1 MVDIEKNLICQHP
14 KCKTI
19 LKGRQRRYCSEEHKR
34 YVQNQRALHGDKT
47 LGVPKPQKKN
57 ATSRKGEFYDQFLED
72 GYALE
77 MLKGEMSAREVADLY
92 QISPAQVSRMYAAFI
107 EDKELETKREDWT
120 VPKEAIKSLEDFKRF
135 RDRYFKTETGQKYET
150 PDFQDKWVKSIADN
164 IENGGNLMI
173 LSPPRHGKTELLI
186 HFAIWQICRNPNV
199 RIMWVGGN
207 EDIAKNAVGS
217 VLDHLD
223 SNDKLIEE
231 FCGPGQ
237 TFRPKS
243 RSGKNWS
250 QTAFSVATRNVTGIK
265 SPTMVAVGKGGK
277 ILSRDCDLIIAD
289 DIEDFGSTAQPSGR
303 AATKRWWTTTLS
315 SRVEAHTAVVVIGS
329 RQHSDDLYN
338 SLLDNNAWDNIVE
351 QAHSDDCEIPEQ
363 DFDEHIDCMLWK
375 GKRDYKWLNT
385 QKEASATTGGV
396 HVFEMVYLN
405 RANPVGTTIF
415 NPEVITKCFDDTVDI
430 GEVKESAYLV
440 AGLDPAATGYQ
451 AAFLWAIY
459 DSSPLRLQMV
469 DIENNKGGGIKEALR
484 IMKEWKEIHG
494 CYHWVIEENAFQKA
508 IRQDTELK
516 EYCATQGIIHEGHQT
531 QAKNKW
537 DTRYGVTSMTS
548 LFAEQNIILPY
559 KSVEAKIKSDMYK
572 KQLSFFASKGKGY
585 KSDIV
590 MASWFPMKVIRR
602 LQTARFDD
610 MMVEYSPSYS
620 GIEMASWNDAP
631 WS

>member
-19 LKGRQRRYCSEEHKR
+19 LKGRQRRYCSDKHKR
-34 YVQNQRALHGDKT
+34 YVQNQRALTGDNT
-47 LGVPKPQKKN
+47 IGIPKKQKKN

-107 EDKELETKREDWT
+107 EDKELETQREDWT
-120 VPKEAIKSLEDFKRF
+120 VPKDAIKSLENFKKF
-135 RDRYFKTETGQKYET
+135 RDRYFKTETGKKYET
-150 PDFQDKWVKSIADN
+150 PDFQAKWVKSIARN
-164 IENGGNLMI
+164 IDDGGNLMI

-186 HFAIWQICRNPNV
+186 HFAIWQICKNPNV

-231 FCGPGQ
+231 FCGPGAS
-237 TFRPKS
+237 FRPKS

-315 SRVEAHTAVVVIGS
+315 SRVEAHTSVVVIGS

-338 SLLDNNAWDNIVE
+338 SLLENNAWETIVE
-351 QAHSDDCEIPEQ
+351 QAHSDDCEIPET
-363 DFDEHIDCMLWK
+363 DIDEHKDCMLWE

-385 QKEASATTGGV
+385 QKESSATTGGV

-405 RANPVGTTIF
+405 RANPKGASIF
-415 NPEVITKCFDDTVDI
+415 SPEAITKCYDETLDI
-430 GEVKESAYLV
+430 GDVTESAYLV

-459 DSSPLRLQMV
+459 DDSPLRLQMI
-469 DIENNKGGGIKEALR
+469 DLENNKGGGIKEALR
-484 IMKEWKEIHG
+484 VMKEWEQMYG
-494 CYHWVIEENAFQKA
+494 CYHWVIEENAFQRA
-508 IRQDTELK
+508 IRQDRELK
-516 EYCATQGIIHEGHQT
+516 EYCATAGIIHEGHQT
-531 QAKNKW
+531 QSKNKW
-537 DTRYGVTSMTS
+537 DSKYGVTAMTS
-548 LFAEQNIILPY
+548 LFTEKNIILPY
-559 KSVEAKIKSDMYK
+559 KSTEAKVKSDMYK
-572 KQLSFFASKGKGY
+572 KQLSFFASKGRGY

-602 LQTARFDD
+602 LQNARFDD
-610 MMVEYSPSYS
+610 MMVEYRPSFS
-620 GIEMASWNDAP
+620 GLDMASWNDAP

>member
-14 KCKTI
+14 TCKTI
-19 LKGRQRRYCSEEHKR
+19 LKGRQRRYCSEKCKR

-77 MLKGEMSAREVADLY
+77 MLKGELSAREVADLY

-150 PDFQDKWVKSIADN
+150 PDFQEKWVNSIANN
-164 IENGGNLMI
+164 IAEGGNLMI

-338 SLLDNNAWDNIVE
+338 SLLDNNAWNNIVE

-363 DFDEHIDCMLWK
+363 DLDEHIDCMLWK

-405 RANPVGTTIF
+405 RANPIGTTIF
-415 NPEVITKCFDDTVDI
+415 NPEVITKCFDDTIDT

-459 DSSPLRLQMV
+459 DSSPLKLQMV
-469 DIENNKGGGIKEALR
+469 DIENILNK
-484 IMKEWKEIHG
+484 
-494 CYHWVIEENAFQKA
+494 
-508 IRQDTELK
+508 
-516 EYCATQGIIHEGHQT
+516 
-531 QAKNKW
+531 
-537 DTRYGVTSMTS
+537 
-548 LFAEQNIILPY
+548 P
-559 KSVEAKIKSDMYK
+559 MYK
-572 KQLSFFASKGKGY
+572 E
-585 KSDIV
+585 D
-590 MASWFPMKVIRR
+590 
-602 LQTARFDD
+602 
-610 MMVEYSPSYS
+610 E
-620 GIEMASWNDAP
+620 E
-631 WS
+631 

>member
-34 YVQNQRALHGDKT
+34 YVQNQRALTGDKT
-47 LGVPKPQKKN
+47 IGIPKTQKKN
-57 ATSRKGEFYDQFLED
+57 ASSRKGEFYDQFLED

-107 EDKELETKREDWT
+107 EDKEIETQREDWT
-120 VPKEAIKSLEDFKRF
+120 VPKAAIKSLEDFKEF
-135 RDRYFKTETGQKYET
+135 RDRYFKTETGRKYET
-150 PDFQDKWVKSIADN
+150 PDFQEKWVKSIAKN
-164 IENGGNLMI
+164 IDEGGNLMI

-186 HFAIWQICRNPNV
+186 HFAIWQICKNPNV

-223 SNDKLIEE
+223 SNQKLIEE

-250 QTAFSVATRNVTGIK
+250 QNAFSVATRNVTGIK

-329 RQHSDDLYN
+329 RQHADDLYN
-338 SLLDNNAWDNIVE
+338 SLYENNAWENIIE
-351 QAHSDDCEIPEQ
+351 QAHSDDCELSEE
-363 DFDEHIDCMLWK
+363 DFDSHIDCMLWA

-405 RANPVGTTIF
+405 RTNPQGASIF
-415 NPEVITKCFDDTVDI
+415 SAESITKCFDDTVDI
-430 GEVKESAYLV
+430 GEVTESAYLV

-459 DSSPLRLQMV
+459 DDSPLRLQMV
-469 DIENNKGGGIKEALR
+469 DVENNKGGGIKEALR
-484 IMKEWKEIHG
+484 VMKEWEQMYG
-494 CYHWVIEENAFQKA
+494 CYHWVIEENAFQRA
-508 IRQDTELK
+508 IRQDRELK
-516 EYCATQGIIHEGHQT
+516 EYCATAGIIHEGHQT

-537 DTRYGVTSMTS
+537 DSKYGVTAMTS
-548 LFAEQNIILPY
+548 LFSEGNIILPY
-559 KSVEAKIKSDMYK
+559 KSVEAKMKSDMYK
-572 KQLSFFASKGKGY
+572 KQLSFFASKGRGY

-602 LQTARFDD
+602 LQTAKFDD
-610 MMVEYSPSYS
+610 MMVEYRPSFS
-620 GIEMASWNDAP
+620 GLDMASWNDAP

>member
-1 MVDIEKNLICQHP
+1 MVDLEKNLICQHP
-14 KCKTI
+14 TCKTI
-19 LKGRQRRYCSEEHKR
+19 LKGRQRRYCSDKCKR
-34 YVQNQRALHGDKT
+34 YVQNQRALTGDKT
-47 LGVPKPQKKN
+47 LGIPKKQTKS
-57 ATSRKGEFYDQFLED
+57 ATSRKGEYYEQFIED
-72 GYALE
+72 GYGLE
-77 MLKGEMSAREVADLY
+77 ILKGEMSAREVSDIY

-107 EDKELETKREDWT
+107 EEEELKTKREDWT
-120 VPKEAIKSLEDFKRF
+120 APLAAIKSLADFKEF
-135 RDRYFKTETGQKYET
+135 RDRYFKTETGSKYET
-150 PDFQDKWVKSIADN
+150 PDFQEKWVKSIAKN
-164 IENGGNLMI
+164 IDEGGNLMI

-186 HFAIWQICRNPNV
+186 HFAIWQICKNPNV

-231 FCGPGQ
+231 FCGPGAS
-237 TFRPKS
+237 FRPKS

-315 SRVEAHTAVVVIGS
+315 SRVEAHTSVVVIGS

-338 SLLDNNAWDNIVE
+338 SLLENNAWENIVE
-351 QAHSDDCEIPEQ
+351 QAHSDDCEIPEA
-363 DFDEHIDCMLWK
+363 DFDEHQDCMLWK

-405 RANPVGTTIF
+405 RANPKGASIF
-415 NPEVITKCFDDTVDI
+415 SPEAITKCYDDTLDI
-430 GEVKESAYLV
+430 GDVTESAYLV

-459 DSSPLRLQMV
+459 DDSPLRLQMI
-469 DIENNKGGGIKEALR
+469 DLENNKGGGIKEALR
-484 IMKEWKEIHG
+484 VMKEWEQLYG
-494 CYHWVIEENAFQKA
+494 CYHWVIEENAFQRA
-508 IRQDTELK
+508 IRQDRELK
-516 EYCATQGIIHEGHQT
+516 EYCATAGIIHEGHQT

-537 DTRYGVTSMTS
+537 DSKYGVTAMTS
-548 LFAEQNIILPY
+548 LFTDKNIILPY
-559 KSVEAKIKSDMYK
+559 KSAEAKVKSDMYK
-572 KQLSFFASKGKGY
+572 KQLSFFASKGRGY

-602 LQTARFDD
+602 LQTAKFDD
-610 MMVEYSPSYS
+610 MMVEYRPSY
-620 GIEMASWNDAP
+620 GGLDMASWNDAP